1 MTVEL
6 GPLTYQADGVTLTG
20 WLADGSG
27 GKPAPGVIVAHEAPG
42 LGPGLA
48 DNVRA
53 AARRLAARG
62 YVALVSDMYGAEIA
76 FAQAMEKHT
85 ELMETPSLMLARA
98 RAALDALAA
107 RPNVDQN
114 RMAAMGFCQGGIV
127 SLELARAGAPVKA
140 AIGFHPGFLR
150 PAGSL
155 DRPISAKILMMI
167 GDDDPVIPLE
177 HRAAFAE
184 EMKAKRR
191 GLAAC
196 DLRRGGALLHQRWH
210 RRARHA
216 RFRLQR
222 DCRSPRLGDGARP
235 ARRDILRRD

>member
-6 GPLTYQADGVTLTG
+6 KPITYQADGVTLNG

-48 DNVRA
+48 DNVKA
-53 AARRLAARG
+53 AARRLAAHG

-76 FAQAMEKHT
+76 FAQAMEKHQ
-85 ELMETPSLMLARA
+85 ELMETPGLMLARA

-107 RPNVDQN
+107 HPNVDQN

-184 EMKAKRR
+184 EMKAKGADWQLVTFGGVGHCYTSVGIDALGMPGFGYNATAEARAWAMAL
-191 GLAAC
+191 GLL
-196 DLRRGGALLHQRWH
+196 DEI
-210 RRARHA
+210 
-216 RFRLQR
+216 F
-222 DCRSPRLGDGARP
+222 
-235 ARRDILRRD
+235 

>member
-53 AARRLAARG
+53 AARRLAARR

-107 RPNVDQN
+107 HPNVDQN

-155 DRPISAKILMMI
+155 DEPISAKILMMI
-167 GDDDPVIPLE
+167 GNDDPVIPAE
-177 HRAAFAE
+177 HRAAFAH
-184 EMKAKRR
+184 EMKAKGADWQLVTFGGVGHCYTSQGIDALGMPGFGYNATAEARAWAMAL
-191 GLAAC
+191 GLL
-196 DLRRGGALLHQRWH
+196 DEI
-210 RRARHA
+210 
-216 RFRLQR
+216 F
-222 DCRSPRLGDGARP
+222 
-235 ARRDILRRD
+235 